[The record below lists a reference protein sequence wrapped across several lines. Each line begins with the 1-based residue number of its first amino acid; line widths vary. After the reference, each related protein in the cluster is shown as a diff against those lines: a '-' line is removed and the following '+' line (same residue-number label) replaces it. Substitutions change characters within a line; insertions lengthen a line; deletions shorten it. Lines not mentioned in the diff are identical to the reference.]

1 MNKAHNIN
9 KLYAILLIFLGLLGF
24 IMRYMEL
31 GDLQYTALIPAAFG
45 LILFSFTKGIQKE
58 NPVIGHLASVLTLIL
73 VVMSAAMLTKGLAAD
88 FSLGR
93 KQIIFFLVILGGVYS
108 LRSQFLYFRAQR
120 RRKAK
125 LK

>member
-9 KLYAILLIFLGLLGF
+9 KFYALLLILLGSFGF
-24 IMRYMEL
+24 IMRYVEL
-31 GDLQYTALIPAAFG
+31 GDMQFTALIPAVFG
-45 LILFSFTKGIQKE
+45 LILFSFTNGIKNE
-58 NPVIGHLASVLTLIL
+58 NSVIGHLAGVLTLLL
-73 VVMSAAMLTKGLAAD
+73 VVMSVVMLSKGFATE

-93 KQIIFFLVILGGVYS
+93 KQVIFLFVIAGGVYS
-108 LRSQFLYFRAQR
+108 LRAQFLYFKAQR

>member
-1 MNKAHNIN
+1 MDKAHNIN
-9 KLYAILLIFLGLLGF
+9 KFYALILILLGLFGF

-31 GDLQYTALIPAAFG
+31 GDMQYTALIPAVFG
-45 LILFSFTKGIQKE
+45 LILFAFTKGIKNE
-58 NPVIGHLASVLTLIL
+58 NAVIGHLAGVLTLIL
-73 VVMSAAMLTKGLAAD
+73 VVMSTVMLTKGLLAE

-93 KQIIFFLVILGGVYS
+93 KQIIFLVVIVGGIYS
-108 LRSQFLYFRAQR
+108 LRAQFLYFRAQR

>member
-1 MNKAHNIN
+1 MDKAHNIN
-9 KLYAILLIFLGLLGF
+9 KFYAFLLILLGSFGF
-24 IMRYMEL
+24 IMRYLEL
-31 GDLQYTALIPAAFG
+31 GDLQYTALIPAVFG
-45 LILFSFTKGIQKE
+45 LILFSFTNGIKNE
-58 NPVIGHLASVLTLIL
+58 NSVIGHLAGVLTLLL
-73 VVMSAAMLTKGLAAD
+73 VVMSAVMLTKGLVAE

-93 KQIIFFLVILGGVYS
+93 KQIIFLFVIVGGVYS

>member
-1 MNKAHNIN
+1 MDKAHSIN
-9 KLYAILLIFLGLLGF
+9 KFYALLLILLGSFGF
-24 IMRYMEL
+24 IMRYIEL
-31 GDLQYTALIPAAFG
+31 GDTQFTALIPAVFG
-45 LILFSFTKGIQKE
+45 LILLSFTNGIKNE
-58 NPVIGHLASVLTLIL
+58 NPVIGHLAGVLTLVL
-73 VVMSAAMLTKGLAAD
+73 VVMSAVMLTKGLLAE

-93 KQIIFFLVILGGVYS
+93 KQIIFFLVIVGGIYS

>member
-1 MNKAHNIN
+1 MDKAHSIN
-9 KLYAILLIFLGLLGF
+9 KFYALLLILLGSVGF
-24 IMRYMEL
+24 IMRYVEL
-31 GDLQYTALIPAAFG
+31 GDMQFTALIPAVFG
-45 LILFSFTKGIQKE
+45 LILLSFTNGIKNE
-58 NPVIGHLASVLTLIL
+58 NPVIGHLAGVLTLVL
-73 VVMSAAMLTKGLAAD
+73 VVMSAVMLTKGLLAE

-93 KQIIFFLVILGGVYS
+93 KQIIFFLVIVGGIYS